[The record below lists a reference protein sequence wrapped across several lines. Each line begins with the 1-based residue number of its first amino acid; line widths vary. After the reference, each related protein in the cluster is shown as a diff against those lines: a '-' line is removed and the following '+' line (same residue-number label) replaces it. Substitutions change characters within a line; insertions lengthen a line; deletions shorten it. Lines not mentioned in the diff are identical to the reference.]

1 MEMRFC
7 DPVQLY
13 HAPHLAK
20 ERANSFLEISKNCK
34 QPEGQTC
41 GMVYENQS
49 ARIVQVKIAH
59 K

>member
-1 MEMRFC
+1 M
-7 DPVQLY
+7 
-13 HAPHLAK
+13 

-49 ARIVQVKIAH
+49 ARIMQVKIAH
-59 K
+59 IW